1 MPQSLTQVCFIQS
14 PWPFDRP
21 LLTCTSIGDSNTGL
35 AQSLWGLW
43 VLMRKTQNGGVEEH
57 MLIFSWKKSKITTHC
72 WTTINRR
79 VLDLTKKKKKI
90 PHVQGQKRSSS
101 KMVGGAKLDVELN
114 PIHTRG
120 SSEGSNKILCAP
132 VPRDVNFSR
141 RSQKFF
147 QSDYTSL
154 QFHQ

>member
-1 MPQSLTQVCFIQS
+1 MPQSLTQVWFIQS

-35 AQSLWGLW
+35 AQSLWGLSLDVQDTKW
-43 VLMRKTQNGGVEEH
+43 RSWRTHAHLLLKEVQNYNSLLNNHQQESVGSHSHTQ
-57 MLIFSWKKSKITTHC
+57 
-72 WTTINRR
+72 
-79 VLDLTKKKKKI
+79 KI

-101 KMVGGAKLDVELN
+101 KMVGGAKLHVESN

-132 VPRDVNFSR
+132 GPRDVNFSR
-141 RSQKFF
+141 HSQKIF